1 MAQANKQQTAKR
13 EAQATASEPLVDAF
27 LQHQVRIQGLS
38 AAEVRKFA
46 PFLKQIDADIR
57 KRLSGDNLAEFSKRR
72 LSRLLTAL
80 DATLAD
86 VFDEYIKALQKD
98 MATFGPHEA
107 AFTVDTMETHMV
119 GIDMDLPTASQISA
133 AVKSRPLTMKG
144 SNGGKLMGQLIAD
157 WTKSERDA
165 VTLAIRKG
173 VVEGQTNS
181 EIVRA
186 IRGTKALKYNDGI
199 LATTQRHARA
209 VVNTAV
215 QHVSSAARQEVFDA
229 NDDIVKGVR
238 WIATLDRHTC
248 ATCRSLDQMVFAPD
262 KGPRPPIHINDR
274 CTTIPVLDDGYAK
287 YMKGA
292 TRPAVRDGEV
302 EYVPGTESYYVWLK
316 KQPAAFIDET
326 LGPTRGKLFRDGGLS
341 AKRFAQLMLDRN
353 WKPLTLKEL
362 QALEPGAFKRA
373 GL

>member
-1 MAQANKQQTAKR
+1 MAQTNKQQTAKR

-38 AAEVRKFA
+38 ADEVRKFA
-46 PFLKQIDADIR
+46 PFLKQIDTDIR
-57 KRLSGDNLAEFSKRR
+57 KRLSGDNLTEFSKRR

-80 DATLAD
+80 DGTLAD
-86 VFDEYIKALQKD
+86 VFDDYVKVLQKD

-107 AFTVDTMETHMV
+107 AFTADVMETHIGV
-119 GIDMDLPTASQISA
+119 DFDLPTASQIRA

-144 SNGGKLMGQLIAD
+144 PDGGKLMGQLIAD

-229 NDDIVKGVR
+229 NDDIVEGIIWLSTLDSKTCISCR
-238 WIATLDRHTC
+238 TLDR
-248 ATCRSLDQMVFAPD
+248 MVFAMD
-262 KGPRPPIHINDR
+262 KGPRPSLHINCR
-274 CTTIPVLDDGYAK
+274 CTFLPKLLPEYDK
-287 YMKGA
+287 YMQGA
-292 TRPAVRDGEV
+292 TRPAIRDGEV
-302 EYVPGTESYYVWLK
+302 QHVPGDESYYQWLK

-362 QALEPGAFKRA
+362 MALEPGAFKRA